1 MLYLL
6 PYLRTVLALR
16 VLFSTAEAFQ
26 QTHNIMA
33 SSASGLTAGPG
44 SQLHSIQSKAGG
56 GERTYRIHLPHKTSV
71 PTPLIL
77 ALHGKAQ
84 DSSTFESETQLS
96 NPEVNNGS
104 IVVYPQGSK
113 VRWMISPCS
122 GIG

>member
-1 MLYLL
+1 
-6 PYLRTVLALR
+6 
-16 VLFSTAEAFQ
+16 
-26 QTHNIMA
+26 MA
-33 SSASGLTAGPG
+33 SSASGLTAGSG

-56 GERTYRIHLPHKTSV
+56 GERTYRIHLPHNTSG

-113 VRWMISPCS
+113 VRWMISPAS
-122 GIG
+122 GIGLIKSRINGLAIQKRLHRTRSMMLPL